1 MFQPT
6 LFPMD
11 GMRSMPHAPG
21 PRSKLQAK
29 GSFLDGGRVD
39 VGACVIVVVIGAIS
53 TSSTAKSPP

>member
-29 GSFLDGGRVD
+29 GSFLDGGGVD
-39 VGACVIVVVIGAIS
+39 VGACVVVVIGAIS

>member
-39 VGACVIVVVIGAIS
+39 VGACVIVVVIGAELYEL
-53 TSSTAKSPP
+53 

>member
-11 GMRSMPHAPG
+11 GIRSMPHG

-39 VGACVIVVVIGAIS
+39 VGACVVVVIGAELYEL
-53 TSSTAKSPP
+53 

>member
-11 GMRSMPHAPG
+11 GMRSMPHAPV

-39 VGACVIVVVIGAIS
+39 VGACVVVVIVAELYEL
-53 TSSTAKSPP
+53 

>member
-11 GMRSMPHAPG
+11 GIRSMPHAPG

-29 GSFLDGGRVD
+29 GSFLDGGGVD
-39 VGACVIVVVIGAIS
+39 VGACVVVVIGAELYEL
-53 TSSTAKSPP
+53 

>member
-11 GMRSMPHAPG
+11 GTRSMPHAPD

-39 VGACVIVVVIGAIS
+39 VGADVVMVIGAELHVY
-53 TSSTAKSPP
+53 

>member
-21 PRSKLQAK
+21 SRSKLQAK

-39 VGACVIVVVIGAIS
+39 VGACVVVVIGAELYELYNILF
-53 TSSTAKSPP
+53 